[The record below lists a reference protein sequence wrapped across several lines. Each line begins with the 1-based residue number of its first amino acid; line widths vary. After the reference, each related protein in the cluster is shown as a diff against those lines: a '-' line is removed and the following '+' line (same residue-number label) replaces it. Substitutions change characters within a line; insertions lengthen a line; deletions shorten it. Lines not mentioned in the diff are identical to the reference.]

1 MFDLKL
7 LRYHLSSLG
16 RKLCT
21 DGGLWNVAKCIETS
35 EPNFFQVLF
44 SFSLRVSWRE
54 VLFLLLFS
62 FFEAWKVI
70 LCAFSPFVSR
80 CWLRPEIKA
89 AFITKL
95 INIQKRKLFAAEL
108 PMKIAGNPTSQDLSQ
123 DVEEQDLNISPV
135 CCCCFR
141 TCQICHIYYRN
152 WMEIWSDADVDNTVY
167 FVLDANSQT
176 KPNECQ
182 DSFSS
187 FFCELDRCTKMIEH
201 L

>member
-1 MFDLKL
+1 MYQSALK
-7 LRYHLSSLG
+7 RP
-16 RKLCT
+16 
-21 DGGLWNVAKCIETS
+21 
-35 EPNFFQVLF
+35 EPSFFQVLF

-70 LCAFSPFVSR
+70 LCAFSPLWVAAGSD
-80 CWLRPEIKA
+80 LRSKLHL
-89 AFITKL
+89 FITKL

-108 PMKIAGNPTSQDLSQ
+108 PVKIAGNPTSQDLSQ